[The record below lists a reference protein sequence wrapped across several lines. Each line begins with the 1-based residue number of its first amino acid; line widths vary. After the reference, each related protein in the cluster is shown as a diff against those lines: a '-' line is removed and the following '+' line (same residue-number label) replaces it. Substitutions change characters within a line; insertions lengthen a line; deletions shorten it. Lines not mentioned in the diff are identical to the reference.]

1 MLNKVVCMF
10 MLICISAQSPLV
22 AAVGVH
28 DLHEDN
34 DSSMHAFFH
43 DSGQPHEHDIDN
55 DEKFEVSYSTQAFE
69 HNNSFHDGGTA
80 GILVF
85 ITPVNSS
92 PLSDLALDEPRHW
105 WASPFIKY
113 TTPPPKI

>member
-1 MLNKVVCMF
+1 MLNKVVCML

-22 AAVGVH
+22 AAISVH
-28 DLHEDN
+28 DLHHDS

-43 DSGQPHEHDIDN
+43 ESGQPHEHDVDN
-55 DEKFEVSYSTQAFE
+55 DEKFTVSYSKQAFE

-80 GILVF
+80 GIVVLITQVDLSLIPDLVLDQ
-85 ITPVNSS
+85 
-92 PLSDLALDEPRHW
+92 PLHW